1 MASQGE
7 TYGSARA
14 GETQDGLLVTGLFLF
29 AAVLMLIAGSFH
41 FIQGLAALLDDGF
54 IPSVGNYAYDIDITA
69 WGWMHLVTGSLLA
82 LAGAGLLSG
91 AIWARL
97 LALFIVV
104 ASAIINF
111 VYIPYQPL
119 WSLVQLTLC
128 GLVIWALL
136 SYRMTDDDLV

>member
-14 GETQDGLLVTGLFLF
+14 GERQDGLLVTGLFLF
-29 AAVLMLIAGSFH
+29 AAVLMLVGGSFH
-41 FIQGLAALLDDGF
+41 VIQGLAALLDDGF

-69 WGWMHLVTGSLLA
+69 WGWMHLVTGTLLA

-136 SYRMTDDDLV
+136 SYKMTDDELV

>member
-7 TYGSARA
+7 TYGSARSS
-14 GETQDGLLVTGLFLF
+14 ETQDGLLVTGLFLF
-29 AAVLMLIAGSFH
+29 AAVLMLVGGSFH
-41 FIQGLAALLDDGF
+41 VIQGLAALLDDGF

-69 WGWMHLVTGSLLA
+69 WGWMHLVTGTLLV

>member
-1 MASQGE
+1 
-7 TYGSARA
+7 
-14 GETQDGLLVTGLFLF
+14 
-29 AAVLMLIAGSFH
+29 
-41 FIQGLAALLDDGF
+41 
-54 IPSVGNYAYDIDITA
+54 
-69 WGWMHLVTGSLLA
+69 
-82 LAGAGLLSG
+82 
-91 AIWARL
+91 
-97 LALFIVV
+97 VV

>member
-1 MASQGE
+1 MASQEE
-7 TYGSARA
+7 TYGPARA
-14 GETQDGLLVTGLFLF
+14 SETQDGLLVTGLYLF
-29 AAVLMLIAGSFH
+29 AAVLMLVGGSFH
-41 FIQGLAALLDDGF
+41 VIQGLAALLDDGF
-54 IPSVGNYAYDIDITA
+54 IPSLGNYAYDIDITA
-69 WGWMHLVTGSLLA
+69 WGWMHLVTGTLLA

-91 AIWARL
+91 AIWARV

-104 ASAIINF
+104 ASGIINF

-119 WSLVQLTLC
+119 WSIVQLTLN

>member
-14 GETQDGLLVTGLFLF
+14 SETQDGLLVTGLYLF
-29 AAVLMLIAGSFH
+29 AAVLMLVGGSFH
-41 FIQGLAALLDDGF
+41 VIQGLAALLDDGF
-54 IPSVGNYAYDIDITA
+54 IPSLGNYAYDIDITA
-69 WGWMHLVTGSLLA
+69 WGWMHLVTGTLLA

-104 ASAIINF
+104 ASGIINF

-119 WSLVQLTLC
+119 WSIVQLTLN

-136 SYRMTDDDLV
+136 SYRMPDDDLV

>member
-7 TYGSARA
+7 TYGSARSS
-14 GETQDGLLVTGLFLF
+14 ETHDGLLVTGLFLF
-29 AAVLMLIAGSFH
+29 AAVLMLVGGMFH
-41 FIQGLAALLDDGF
+41 VIQGLAAVLDDGF
-54 IPSVGNYAYDIDITA
+54 IPSVSNYAYDIDITT
-69 WGWMHLVTGSLLA
+69 WGWMHLITGTLLA

-119 WSLVQLTLC
+119 WSMVQLTLN

-136 SYRMTDDDLV
+136 SYRMPDDDLA